1 LKKTLSVIAIAILA
15 LSFSI
20 SANAVTKKGD
30 GVTAAGVGMH
40 QPKKSCLSEAAAHYL
55 RSPLQDV
62 RGLLT

>member
-40 QPKKSCLSEAAAHYL
+40 QPKKAVYQKRL
-55 RSPLQDV
+55 RTICGLQDV